1 MIGIHLLIIFFL
13 SILQESFLQIFSIK
27 GFVPNLAL
35 AYLFAIL
42 YFDKYQTK
50 NDKLFFVYVFGALII
65 DWMSGFYFPSK
76 FIYLLIAYK
85 IIDFIYSNFS
95 KSFLSFL
102 ISSFLAFCGYFVY
115 NNLVISFFEKNALT
129 NPIYGFYFAAYNI
142 FFSVL
147 FYFLF
152 SHVKKIV

>member
-13 SILQESFLQIFSIK
+13 SMLQESFLQIFAIR

-50 NDKLFFVYVFGALII
+50 NDKLFLVYVFGALII

-102 ISSFLAFCGYFVY
+102 TSSFLAFCGYFVY
-115 NNLVISFFEKNALT
+115 NNLIISFFEKIAPVNLMQ
-129 NPIYGFYFAAYNI
+129 GFYFAIYNI
-142 FFSVL
+142 IFSII
-147 FYFLF
+147 FYFLL
-152 SHVKKIV
+152 SHAKKIV